1 MSDFNC
7 NNCIYREICPGY
19 HVTMPDCKLYKDE
32 ALFLELPCKVGD
44 TVWYH
49 KIIMDGKSSVVI
61 EHSEVK
67 QISIN
72 SHGAWLVIEY
82 CHTLDVE
89 DIGKTVF
96 LTHEEAQQALKENSN
111 ES

>member
-32 ALFLELPCKVGD
+32 ALFLELPCKIGD
-44 TVWYH
+44 TVYIADHW
-49 KIIMDGKSSVVI
+49 GKKVQEFNVNWFTI
-61 EHSEVK
+61 TDNGVYCWEHRDT
-67 QISIN
+67 QP
-72 SHGAWLVIEY
+72 
-82 CHTLDVE
+82 TTP
-89 DIGKTVF
+89 DIWGKTVF
-96 LTHEEAQQALKENSN
+96 LTREEAQQALKENSN